1 MSWRRTFLTGLVTST
16 TVVVVGVELLTPWTA
31 LNRASLTAIGV
42 LAAVAFVTM
51 VRGSRRDAADVTPST
66 SFERAILLI
75 LFIVGGCT
83 LIVALCAPP
92 NTWDSMTYHMA
103 RVAQWYDHGT
113 VTFYPTAIDR
123 QLWQPPCAEY
133 LLLVVYAVLGGADYL
148 ANLPQWIAAV
158 GAAVAAMEIA
168 RLLGASR
175 PTQYVAALVV
185 ATTPT
190 VVLEASSTQNDL
202 LAALW
207 LAVAAYLA
215 LSEYIE
221 PTRHVTTT
229 VLFGAAFGLAIGTK
243 GTALPIGLPWLLV
256 FLAASLR
263 ASDLRTGARQAALVA
278 LTILALNGGQYVRNL
293 NAFDNPLGPAD
304 VQGILRPA
312 SLAPLVIVSNLAANA
327 SIHLGTPLANVNE
340 AMDRAF
346 AAAHRVAGLDIGQLY
361 PYFGGFR
368 VVPWSTDEGF
378 WRATRCNFCWA
389 SSAVCSSPEGGGLR
403 REQRRTAVG
412 LGASGL
418 LLTMTVRWQPFSGR
432 LHVPLFVLGAPCLA
446 LMLVRARGWW
456 LPAAVAALAL
466 GALPSVLSNTSRP
479 LVPWGTLAR
488 DSVLHAPRDEQYFAN
503 RPDLPAVPALIQ
515 RIRETGCTRAGMV
528 ADYDSWEYPLWA
540 MGHPAG
546 LTFVHMG
553 AARGTTRPRGGDPC
567 LLIGLDPPPGW
578 QAPRQL
584 HLLWHD
590 GPLWLWQ

>member
-1 MSWRRTFLTGLVTST
+1 
-16 TVVVVGVELLTPWTA
+16 
-31 LNRASLTAIGV
+31 
-42 LAAVAFVTM
+42 
-51 VRGSRRDAADVTPST
+51 
-66 SFERAILLI
+66 
-75 LFIVGGCT
+75 
-83 LIVALCAPP
+83 
-92 NTWDSMTYHMA
+92 
-103 RVAQWYDHGT
+103 
-113 VTFYPTAIDR
+113 
-123 QLWQPPCAEY
+123 
-133 LLLVVYAVLGGADYL
+133 
-148 ANLPQWIAAV
+148 
-158 GAAVAAMEIA
+158 MEIA

-190 VVLEASSTQNDL
+190 VILEASSTQNDL

-243 GTALPIGLPWLLV
+243 GTALPIGLPWLLL

-293 NAFDNPLGPAD
+293 NAFNNPLGPAD

-327 SIHLGTPLANVNE
+327 SIHLGTSLANVNE
-340 AMDRAF
+340 AMERAF
-346 AAAHRVAGLDIGQLY
+346 AAAHRAAGLDIGQLY

-368 VVPWSTDEGF
+368 VVPWSTDEGLAGNPLQF
-378 WRATRCNFCWA
+378 LLGVFGCGLVAGRWRR
-389 SSAVCSSPEGGGLR
+389 LR
-403 REQRRTAVG
+403 REQRITAVA
-412 LGASGL
+412 LAASVL
-418 LLTMTVRWQPFSGR
+418 LLTMTVRWQPFNGR
-432 LHVPLFVLGAPCLA
+432 LHLPIFVLGAPCLA
-446 LMLVRARGWW
+446 LMLGRARGWW
-456 LPAAVAALAL
+456 LPAAVAALTL
-466 GALPSVLSNTSRP
+466 VALPSVLTNTSRP
-479 LVPWGTLAR
+479 LVPWATLAR
-488 DSVLHAPRDEQYFAN
+488 DGVLHTPRAVQYFAN
-503 RPDLPAVPALIQ
+503 RPDLYRPYSALIQ
-515 RIRETGCTRAGMV
+515 RIWETGCTRAGMV

-540 MGHPAG
+540 LGRPAG

-553 AARGTTRPRGGDPC
+553 AARGTTRPRGGEPC

-584 HLLWHD
+584 HLIWHD